1 MEKVACGFSKTA
13 HKEVFVSLTMNLDD
27 IGPYCTGLGILR
39 STIAD
44 GVAMPSVRL
53 DLSHGAVGEMA
64 DVYSCTHSILNCL
77 FPDKSA
83 DDWKD
88 VVKKITTQIKRLKSK
103 KKAKLGEYLVQKV
116 TVSTDI
122 VELEAEG
129 EGENMADN
137 SVQCNLLGKQNA
149 ALQKEVQRLRAENVK
164 LKEKLDSEC
173 SEDVMSG
180 KVDELLK
187 IDEKLSALK
196 AEYDVKCG
204 IITDLEHKISVL
216 TNDSVSLHTKLREAN
231 DMLRKLK
238 NGAVLKKQRRK
249 IKYMS
254 EKELK
259 VLNEIDDA
267 RSKMNSLTC
276 QLKKSKKDLRAS
288 NSKVIK
294 YRTDKHFALKKI
306 TTLSNELK
314 ETIATLLDLQSEHIH
329 TRKESR
335 GAPFSDNIQ
344 KCIMQ
349 LVGELDIPTTKVSQV
364 VQSVSKWLYDKDID
378 KTELPSTATANNFVD
393 IAQVLGKYQLAE
405 ELVET
410 DRWDLHGDGTSRDS
424 KKIIGQQVT
433 LNNGKSLSA
442 GFSPVAV
449 EDSSTLLE
457 NVISMMDELSY
468 VYDEENREAVY
479 KIMID
484 KMFSTMSDRS
494 SVNKKFNEDLNKH
507 RKDISDSSSEL
518 IYLYCNAHF
527 LLGLSHKCES
537 ILLEFE
543 KKLEAEL
550 GRPLGRNN
558 NAKFK
563 NWHSSESHSARY
575 VRTASDVLG
584 PRGDQKN
591 GCPSYWNAYLS
602 RNDQRSSVTS
612 FRSNRFNNFFEGSRG
627 LFHHQSDIVDFLSE
641 YKGDLNL
648 KLQSVLLDASS
659 VEIQSLIRALGIVF
673 CKITGP
679 WWEML
684 NGGVEYVDQYKYIQT
699 MLSKFRDWST
709 DASELLEA
717 GCGIFP
723 DYLPPKSNATATL
736 FNPPNSCSDANI
748 TKHALESMMIGFIQ
762 VTEKQLADFL
772 PGGEFGSEPSTTK
785 RAQMKHCKVTNLLSE
800 HEFGDLDF
808 SQFRRR
814 HASLYYHSGIQI
826 LKQNH
831 TISKWLAGK
840 PENEQST
847 LLKMA
852 RTKSG
857 EMRKRHVEKERHVI
871 RKTRE
876 RLESNFSDKKAKE
889 AKRIENQNKLMASLK
904 EHCGPCQNV
913 AQINAALASCK
924 NDSAKKELMKNEFRY
939 LTNILGIKD
948 KRLVMGNK
956 GWKELKDN
964 WCLVKGVADDPS
976 IPTDTIP
983 TSSSITVLDDNHEEE
998 ISNSQRKR
1006 KHGSTELDNFES
1018 RKKCKTADVFRFSN
1032 QGIWVA
1038 VAYDDDFFIGTVLD
1052 VENFEVATVQFLNRG
1067 FQTTYRWPRIDDV
1080 AEVRNQFVFASDV
1093 EVVLNANGRTYS
1105 VSEID
1110 YLQQLYEEY
1119 AAEYF

>member
-1 MEKVACGFSKTA
+1 M
-13 HKEVFVSLTMNLDD
+13 
-27 IGPYCTGLGILR
+27 
-39 STIAD
+39 
-44 GVAMPSVRL
+44 
-53 DLSHGAVGEMA
+53 
-64 DVYSCTHSILNCL
+64 
-77 FPDKSA
+77 
-83 DDWKD
+83 
-88 VVKKITTQIKRLKSK
+88 
-103 KKAKLGEYLVQKV
+103 
-116 TVSTDI
+116 
-122 VELEAEG
+122 
-129 EGENMADN
+129 
-137 SVQCNLLGKQNA
+137 
-149 ALQKEVQRLRAENVK
+149 
-164 LKEKLDSEC
+164 
-173 SEDVMSG
+173 
-180 KVDELLK
+180 
-187 IDEKLSALK
+187 
-196 AEYDVKCG
+196 
-204 IITDLEHKISVL
+204 
-216 TNDSVSLHTKLREAN
+216 
-231 DMLRKLK
+231 
-238 NGAVLKKQRRK
+238 
-249 IKYMS
+249 
-254 EKELK
+254 
-259 VLNEIDDA
+259 
-267 RSKMNSLTC
+267 
-276 QLKKSKKDLRAS
+276 
-288 NSKVIK
+288 
-294 YRTDKHFALKKI
+294 
-306 TTLSNELK
+306 
-314 ETIATLLDLQSEHIH
+314 LDLQSEHIH

-433 LNNGKSLSA
+433 LDNGKSLSA

-457 NVISMMDELSY
+457 NVISMMDELCY

-479 KIMID
+479 KMMID

-591 GCPSYWNAYLS
+591 GCQSYWNAYLS

-723 DYLPPKSNATATL
+723 DYLPPKSDATATL

-857 EMRKRHVEKERHVI
+857 EMRKRHLEKERHVI

-924 NDSAKKELMKNEFRY
+924 NDSAKRELMKNEFRY

-1006 KHGSTELDNFES
+1006 KHSSTELDNFES

-1052 VENFEVATVQFLNRG
+1052 VANFEVATVQFLNRG